1 MLDLGLYL
9 FYALLLIAVLAA
21 VIFPIIHS
29 IKAPGALLKSA
40 ISLGVVIVIFGIS
53 YAVADSSV
61 NAKAA
66 ALGVTESSS
75 KLIGAGLIMFYVAL
89 ILSALA
95 LVYSEISKALK

>member
-21 VIFPIIHS
+21 VIFPILHS
-29 IKAPGALLKSA
+29 IKSPGALLKSG
-40 ISLGVVIVIFGIS
+40 ITLGVIIVIFGIA
-53 YAVADSSV
+53 YAVADSTV